1 MVPVEAGRSSIQIK
15 SITLISFTK
24 VLGVGKPSAA
34 CCELIVWPKV
44 VNLSATYKRKWEVKR
59 HAVCASYQFINASC
73 SVPNRTEH
81 FIPSNPLTHNP
92 HTLLTICVLFNKSVY
107 FYRYL
112 CENMTEK
119 ADSLATESSMDL
131 AWTKLLD
138 NQQQSSAPDSVTI
151 KMESTPHDSLSTTTD
166 TPQLKK
172 SASWLGSF
180 HKQLQKSMKAV
191 ADSPGPMISR

>member
-1 MVPVEAGRSSIQIK
+1 
-15 SITLISFTK
+15 
-24 VLGVGKPSAA
+24 
-34 CCELIVWPKV
+34 
-44 VNLSATYKRKWEVKR
+44 
-59 HAVCASYQFINASC
+59 
-73 SVPNRTEH
+73 
-81 FIPSNPLTHNP
+81 
-92 HTLLTICVLFNKSVY
+92 
-107 FYRYL
+107 
-112 CENMTEK
+112 MTEK

-138 NQQQSSAPDSVTI
+138 NPQQSSAPESVTI
-151 KMESTPHDSLSTTTD
+151 KMESTPNDSLSTTTE